1 MSRKE
6 DEERIT
12 IRVKSRMNNKL
23 DENRKLP
30 WMIKVIGN
38 DTTNRIRLT
47 KNKKRLKKGGFSEK
61 RANNNDI

>member
-23 DENRKLP
+23 DDNRKLP

-38 DTTNRIRLT
+38 GTTNRIRLT
-47 KNKKRLKKGGFSEK
+47 KNKKILKKGGFSEK
-61 RANNNDI
+61 RAYCNDI